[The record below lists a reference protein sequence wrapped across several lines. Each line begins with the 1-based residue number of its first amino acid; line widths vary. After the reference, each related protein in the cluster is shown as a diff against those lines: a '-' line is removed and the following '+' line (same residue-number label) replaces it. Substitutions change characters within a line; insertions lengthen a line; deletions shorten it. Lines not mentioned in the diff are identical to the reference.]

1 MLLIIA
7 VKLDSGDASSLHLLE
22 VLKQNRKARKQ
33 AMEGRGNSIEC
44 SKERQEIGKVINVY

>member
-7 VKLDSGDASSLHLLE
+7 VKLDSGDASLLLLE